1 MFDRFL
7 PCLTTLSASCALF
20 ACTAWAPP
28 AMAGPTDDELGDLAE
43 PLQTRVTTEFLD
55 TPMDRV
61 VEYFQRETGVT
72 FVLDPREIAFLE
84 DIPVS
89 LKLNDQSVY
98 DALELVALA
107 TDIDWVIRGQVVM
120 VSSDTE
126 IIRQRVLSGT
136 YNLRGLMVHVPN
148 FENSPNMD
156 LDETLSNTNSGGSN
170 GGGGGGG
177 GGGGEGGGGALF
189 GDESDVRNVGS
200 PEDFLKFIVALV
212 KDTTGEPELWRDE
225 VFAIRSV
232 QSTLIVRATPEVHA
246 EVESLLTQLDR
257 SLSTM
262 LAVEAH
268 YLVVPRSAID
278 NLDGDYILN
287 KADCDAFLAE
297 LDNGNV
303 RRLGSMRT
311 VCHNGQRVYTFSGEN
326 TGFISDVEPIPDTA
340 SVDPTISVSRT
351 GVSTDVIPTV
361 TFDGQH
367 IEVAVRSDM
376 VHASEIAT
384 TPVPVVYNAEAGAVV
399 ENAAVGEVQVGLVT
413 QQLTR
418 FRTNVRVNNGGGV
431 VLTASTNVF
440 DGIDADQFEVILL
453 VRTHIL
459 VEDEDE

>member
-1 MFDRFL
+1 ML
-7 PCLTTLSASCALF
+7 HKLYPCLMTLSVSAALF
-20 ACTAWAPP
+20 ACTTTAPP
-28 AMAGPTDDELGDLAE
+28 AAAGPTDDELGDLAE

-72 FVLDPREIAFLE
+72 FVLDPREDVFLE

-107 TDIDWVIRGQVVM
+107 TDVDWVIRGQVVM
-120 VSSDTE
+120 VSTDTE
-126 IIRQRVLSGT
+126 IIRQRVVSGT

-148 FENSPNMD
+148 FDNSPNMD
-156 LDETLSNTNSGGSN
+156 LDETLSNTNTGGSA

-177 GGGGEGGGGALF
+177 AGGGGGGALF
-189 GDESDVRNVGS
+189 GDDSDVRNVGS
-200 PEDFLKFIVALV
+200 AEDFLKFIVALV
-212 KDTTGEPELWRDE
+212 KDTTGTPELWLDG

-268 YLVVPRSAID
+268 YLVVPRTAID
-278 NLDGDYILN
+278 ELEGDYILN
-287 KADCDAFLAE
+287 KADCDAFLAG

-311 VCHNGQRVYTFSGEN
+311 VCHNGQRIYTFSGEN
-326 TGFISDVEPIPDTA
+326 TGFISDAEPIPDTT
-340 SVDPTISVSRT
+340 SVDPTVSVSRS
-351 GVSTDVIPTV
+351 GVSTDLTPTV
-361 TFDGQH
+361 AFDGEH

-376 VHASEIAT
+376 VHASKIAT
-384 TPVPVVYNAEAGAVV
+384 TPVPVASYAEAGAEV

-418 FRTNVRVNNGGGV
+418 FRTNVRVHNGGGV

-440 DGIDADQFEVILL
+440 EGIDADQFEVILL

-459 VEDEDE
+459 VDDEDE